1 MPKLAQQLGRWAEQ
15 TAISYL
21 QQQQLQLIQHNFHSR
36 FGEIDSIFVDGQT
49 LIFVEVKARQ
59 PNTYA
64 QAHEVISRAKQRKLM
79 LTALVFLEQYPQF
92 AVYFA
97 RFDVICIDFL
107 QQIAKIPQQPFSQIP
122 YHLEW
127 IENAFTFDTEL
138 IRL

>member
-1 MPKLAQQLGRWAEQ
+1 MVKVSQQLGQWAEQ
-15 TAISYL
+15 RAIDYL
-21 QQQQLQLIQHNFHSR
+21 AQFQYQLFCQNFHSR
-36 FGEIDSIFVDGQT
+36 FGEIDSIFVHEQE

-59 PNTYA
+59 PSHYA
-64 QAHEVISRAKQRKLM
+64 QAKEVISKSKQRKLM

-92 AVYFA
+92 ASHFA

-107 QQIAKIPQQPFSQIP
+107 QQIAKIPQQPFAQIP

-138 IRL
+138 ITL